1 MRVISSMRSSTRSRR
16 RPEHN
21 ARESAEVHV
30 KTMDEVA
37 YLKRKA
43 EIRSDPSLSWEKK
56 ERKIK
61 ALTDE

>member
-1 MRVISSMRSSTRSRR
+1 
-16 RPEHN
+16 
-21 ARESAEVHV
+21 
-30 KTMDEVA
+30 MDEVA

-61 ALTDE
+61 ALTDEYYRKPEKAA